1 MAHILVFDSGVG
13 GLSVSAEI
21 RRLLPNVRQTYVADD
36 VFRPYGEKTQTQLKS
51 RLPGL
56 LRTLEIMLE
65 PDVIVIACNTASTA
79 ALADIREYVTAPVV
93 GVVPAI
99 KPAAQNSQTKTIAVL
114 GTPGTVKG
122 QYVNRLI
129 QRFASDCQVIR
140 HGSTPLVD
148 YAEAKL
154 AGEAL
159 DISDIKAELSP
170 IFDQAKSNP
179 VDHIVLACTHF
190 PLLKSELEAV
200 APYPVQ
206 FIDSGEAIARRV
218 KSLLVEIDQSHQS
231 TELGNPA
238 FVIGA
243 QPSPVKTQAFSK
255 FGFKPLISLPDQ

>member
-1 MAHILVFDSGVG
+1 MAHVLVFDSGVG

-21 RRLLPNVRQTYVADD
+21 RFLLPNVRQTYVADD
-36 VFRPYGEKTQTQLKS
+36 VFRPYGEKTQKQLKT

-56 LRTLEIMLE
+56 LRTLEIMLN

-79 ALADIREYVTAPVV
+79 ALAEIREHVTAPVV

-122 QYVNRLI
+122 QYVDGLI
-129 QRFASDCQVIR
+129 TRFASDCQVIR
-140 HGSTPLVD
+140 HGSTPLVE

-170 IFDQAKSNP
+170 IFDQAKRNP

-190 PLLKSELEAV
+190 PLLKPDLEIV
-200 APYPVQ
+200 ASYPVR

-218 KSLLVEIDQSHQS
+218 KSLLAEIGQPDQS
-231 TELGNPA
+231 TDLENLA
-238 FVIGA
+238 FVIGT
-243 QPSPVKTQAFSK
+243 QTSPAKIQAFSK
-255 FGFKPLISLPDQ
+255 FCFKPLISLPDQ